1 MNVKDSNKES
11 TECRCWRH
19 PQEVLSIIC
28 MDCDSPGCTV
38 CSIKDHNGHHMITV
52 KEGLDMYRLVG
63 FTYFKSKL
71 AMGFHRITKGTRLSK
86 IDFCGEIL
94 LTLQRYKFQSLSQIE
109 SVVAV

>member
-1 MNVKDSNKES
+1 MKDSNKES

-52 KEGLDMYRLVG
+52 KEGLDMYRLD
-63 FTYFKSKL
+63 FTYCIPIQNY
-71 AMGFHRITKGTRLSK
+71 R
-86 IDFCGEIL
+86 
-94 LTLQRYKFQSLSQIE
+94 
-109 SVVAV
+109 